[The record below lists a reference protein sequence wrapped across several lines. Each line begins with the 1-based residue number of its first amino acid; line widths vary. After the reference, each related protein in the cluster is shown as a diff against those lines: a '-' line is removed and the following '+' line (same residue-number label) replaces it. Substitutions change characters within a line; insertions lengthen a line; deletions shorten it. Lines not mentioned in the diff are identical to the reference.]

1 MSYPSNRWEP
11 FDLSAA
17 EISTVEG
24 KPDIM
29 GVQIGDGIS
38 SAKATSSQMGA
49 PATSLC
55 QRSRLR
61 GLHRPPSSNPT
72 TGCSGQDRLAQHLG
86 RLRER
91 RGAL

>member
-29 GVQIGDGIS
+29 GVQIGDGIFF
-38 SAKATSSQMGA
+38 SQSYVEPDGRSGYKFM
-49 PATSLC
+49 PAVPVA
-55 QRSRLR
+55 RF
-61 GLHRPPSSNPT
+61 
-72 TGCSGQDRLAQHLG
+72 AQAA
-86 RLRER
+86 E
-91 RGAL
+91 